1 MAVRLA
7 GPEIL
12 ARLCGELTVTDGIDT
27 LTQRINARMP
37 GLTFEWVL
45 TRGSWHRLG
54 GVVDAAHR
62 PVSGNILQWAEQ
74 ESENGM
80 EALLARYA
88 GAGYFATRLSG
99 KTHYFTASWGEAPEA
114 FVQLEIEELQEVI
127 ERPLV
132 EREWYPETLE
142 EFLNPLDYTRPEP
155 EPVGSSYWQFRR
167 IIPIDRLL
175 SEAPRENQALASLRR
190 FFRDWAGSSA
200 QDGGPF
206 CHHWVLALREYID
219 SDGECRL
226 SAKPISTFGGRF
238 SPLPEGARLQGAQLA
253 NAIHGYDRRVGYPFA
268 WFFNMVCRHAENYTL
283 AQAVLRDQMGAY
295 DYLPARDLKVLRQ
308 WEARPYGV

>member
-1 MAVRLA
+1 MELRLA
-7 GPEIL
+7 GPEVL
-12 ARLCGELTVTDGIDT
+12 ARLCVELSVTDGIDT
-27 LTQRINARMP
+27 LAQRINALMP
-37 GLTFEWVL
+37 GMTFEKVM

-54 GVVDAAHR
+54 GVVDATYR
-62 PVSGNILQWAEQ
+62 PVSGNILQWAER
-74 ESENGM
+74 ESESGM
-80 EALLARYA
+80 EALLARY
-88 GAGYFATRLSG
+88 GEVGYIATRLSG
-99 KTHYFTASWGEAPEA
+99 KTHYFTAPWDDAPEA

-132 EREWYPETLE
+132 EGAWYPETLE
-142 EFLNPLDYTRPEP
+142 EFLNPLDYTRLEP
-155 EPVGSSYWQFRR
+155 EPVGSAYWQFRR
-167 IIPIDRLL
+167 ITPIDRLL

-200 QDGGPF
+200 WDGGPF

-226 SAKPISTFGGRF
+226 SAKPISTFAGRV
-238 SPLPEGARLQGAQLA
+238 SRLPEGERLQGVQLA
-253 NAIHGYDRRVGYPFA
+253 NAIHGYDRQVGYPFA
-268 WFFNMVCRHAENYTL
+268 WFFNMVCSHAENYAL

-295 DYLPARDLKVLRQ
+295 DYLPAKDLKVLRQ